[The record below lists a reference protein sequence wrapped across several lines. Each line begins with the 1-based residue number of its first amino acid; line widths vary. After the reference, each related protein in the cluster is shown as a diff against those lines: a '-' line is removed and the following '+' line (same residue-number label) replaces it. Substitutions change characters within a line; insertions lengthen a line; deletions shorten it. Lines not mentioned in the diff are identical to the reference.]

1 MISPVVSCPEC
12 GNPVSLGA
20 TGWGRCRLCG
30 HETLRESDFAAPFV
44 PSYLSDAAPVSSVEL
59 YASDE
64 AEYVRAAVGGAGLVS
79 LFDK

>member
-1 MISPVVSCPEC
+1 MRSPVVSCPDC
-12 GNPVSLGA
+12 SNPVSLGA

-44 PSYLSDAAPVSSVEL
+44 PSYLADASPVSSVEL
-59 YASDE
+59 YSRDE
-64 AEYVRAAVGGAGLVS
+64 AEYVCAAVGGAGLVS